1 MTNSLKLPQDLNL
14 HLLGLKSSEFF
25 FFFFFCKGDFALIQ
39 RPRNNLTM
47 ENYLKERKHQP
58 PPQDLATKEDGEVT
72 PLPGRGT
79 TQALYFSLD
88 TWKQCPVLN
97 GKGIQAW
104 SDLST
109 KVGRQEEAFIPRVT

>member
-1 MTNSLKLPQDLNL
+1 
-14 HLLGLKSSEFF
+14 
-25 FFFFFCKGDFALIQ
+25 
-39 RPRNNLTM
+39 M

-58 PPQDLATKEDGEVT
+58 PPQDLATKEDSEVT

-104 SDLST
+104 SDLSK